1 MSHDYLLLAGSYET
15 RSGQTKRGICSTNH
29 TCEVRVCLVEC
40 KVVSGSG
47 NELGSGSKHKNIN
60 TA

>member
-15 RSGQTKRGICSTNH
+15 RSGQTKRGICSTDH
-29 TCEVRVCLVEC
+29 TVEVRGYLAQC

-47 NELGSGSKHKNIN
+47 NEFESGSKHKNIN